1 MTEPKDRGS
10 RPEHEGG
17 EEPVDRRKTI
27 EKLLPELVKKVLE
40 AGMSRSEDAI
50 RGLGGMVSDM
60 KLPKEIAGYIFEQI
74 DETKNGALRIV
85 AKEFRDFLEHTEL
98 ADELRKALTS
108 LSFEVKTEIRFIPN
122 DSAVVR
128 PDVKSTVRAR
138 RRRDTE
144 PEGGEGGE
152 SGAGRG

>member
-1 MTEPKDRGS
+1 MTEPKDRPPS
-10 RPEHEGG
+10 AEHEAA
-17 EEPVDRRKTI
+17 EEPVDRRRRI

-40 AGMSRSEDAI
+40 AGVSRSEDAI

-98 ADELRKALTS
+98 ADELRKVLTS

-128 PDVKSTVRAR
+128 PEVKSTVRAR
-138 RRRDTE
+138 RKRDTDAPE
-144 PEGGEGGE
+144 PSGGEDE
-152 SGAGRG
+152 